1 MTTWSP
7 SDFLGNPDAY
17 SASVTLRREI
27 HRWQWRLL
35 DQWLAEEST
44 WDKAWVDAAG
54 LSDAQLTLTPQGLR
68 AMWDEIWEVVR
79 RYRDN
84 PPPEGSDATRVI
96 WLQHLVPVRGEL
108 PL

>member
-1 MTTWSP
+1 MP
-7 SDFLGNPDAY
+7 PVAPDTEAVPVPIVLT
-17 SASVTLRREI
+17 AGPGAAGRR
-27 HRWQWRLL
+27 L

-84 PPPEGSDATRVI
+84 PPPEGGDATRVI